1 MAFRF
6 GKKPPS
12 NGNGESGKEPE
23 KFEPQPDKA
32 RKWFEHARAAADSY
46 NYSYA
51 LHLYASGLRLDPE
64 PMSMHEAMY
73 EAAIQYFNKAGKS
86 ASGKEIKN
94 IEGPH
99 LVEKFVATEFAWMKD
114 INNASLAIKLLE
126 ASAKAEQ
133 YEVGHWLAPKVL
145 NILNKQKKPSK
156 SAFLQAKECLT
167 EIGAWDEAIR
177 AGEAALFLDP
187 NDNGLESE
195 LKDLSAQRAMD
206 QGRYAEQDDEEGGF
220 RKFVLD
226 ADMQRELEEG
236 DSISA
241 GKSIEERNLARA
253 KKEYEES
260 PTVPDVINKYAQL
273 VKVKGTPED
282 EEYAYNLYIKGYA
295 DTNEY
300 RFRALA
306 GDIRIEQ
313 KQRQV
318 DSLKDQVEQNSPDA
332 SCDEQLKK
340 KLDELHALKL
350 SEYLE
355 RTVKYPTDRT
365 IKFKLGEVE
374 FELERFTDAMK
385 RFQEAKDDPRLRVR
399 AEYMLG
405 RCFAKEEW
413 HIEAIEAYKQAL
425 SHIEVSNKDIELAIR
440 YDLMI
445 SLMDN
450 ARDEESL
457 ELAKES
463 REICTSIV
471 QADVSYRDIRSY
483 RKKVDQL
490 IKQLTGRASGD

>member
-32 RKWFEHARAAADSY
+32 RKWFEHARAAKDSY
-46 NYSYA
+46 NYKYA

-64 PMSMHEAMY
+64 SMSMHEAMY

-86 ASGKEIKN
+86 ASGREIKD

-99 LVEKFVATEFAWMKD
+99 PVEKFVAAEFAWMKD
-114 INNASLAIKLLE
+114 INNASLALKLLE
-126 ASAKAEQ
+126 ATTKAEQ
-133 YEVGHWLAPKVL
+133 YEVGHWLAPKIL

-156 SAFLQAKECLT
+156 NAFLQAKEYLA

-177 AGEAALFLDP
+177 AGEVALFLDP
-187 NDNGLESE
+187 NDNELESE

-206 QGRYAEQDDEEGGF
+206 QGRYAEQDEDGGGF

-226 ADMQRELEEG
+226 ADKQRELEEG
-236 DSISA
+236 ESISA
-241 GKSIEERNLARA
+241 GKSIEQRNLARA

-260 PTVPDVINKYAQL
+260 PTIPDVINKYAQL
-273 VKVKGTPED
+273 VKAKGTTED
-282 EEYAYNLYIKGYA
+282 EQYAYDLYIKGYA
-295 DTNEY
+295 ETNEY

-306 GDIRIEQ
+306 GDIKIEQ
-313 KQRQV
+313 AQREV
-318 DSLKDQVEQNSPDA
+318 DSLTEKAALNSSDT
-332 SCDEQLKK
+332 SNNELLKV
-340 KLDELHALKL
+340 KLDALHALKL
-350 SEYLE
+350 SEYTE

-365 IKFKLGEVE
+365 IKFSLGEVE
-374 FELERFTDAMK
+374 FDLERFMDAMK
-385 RFQEAKDDPRLRVR
+385 RFQEAKDEPRLRVK

-405 RCFAKEEW
+405 RCFSKEHW
-413 HIEAIEAYKQAL
+413 HIEAIEVYKQAL
-425 SHIEVSNKDIELAIR
+425 SHIEVSNKDMELAIR

-450 ARDEESL
+450 ARDDESL

-471 QADVSYRDIRSY
+471 QADVTYRDIRSY
-483 RKKVDQL
+483 RKSVDQL
-490 IKQLTGRASGD
+490 IRQLSGRSTGD

>member
-6 GKKPPS
+6 GKKTPTDE
-12 NGNGESGKEPE
+12 NGESGKEPE
-23 KFEPQPDKA
+23 RFNPQPDQA

-46 NYSYA
+46 NYKYA

-73 EAAIQYFNKAGKS
+73 EAAIQYYNKSGRS
-86 ASGKEIKN
+86 ATSKEIKD
-94 IEGPH
+94 IEGSHP
-99 LVEKFVATEFAWMKD
+99 VEKFAAAEFAWMKD

-126 ASAKAEQ
+126 ALAKADQ
-133 YEVGHWLAPKVL
+133 YEVGHWLAPKIL

-156 SAFLQAKECLT
+156 NAFLQAKECLT

-206 QGRYAEQDDEEGGF
+206 EGRYDEQTDEDGGF

-226 ADMQRELEEG
+226 ADKQRELEEG

-241 GKSIEERNLARA
+241 GKSFEERNLARA

-282 EEYAYNLYIKGYA
+282 EEYAYELYMKGYA

-313 KQRQV
+313 AQRAA
-318 DSLKDQVEQNSPDA
+318 DLLKDKAEQDSSDTA
-332 SCDEQLKK
+332 CGEQLKT
-340 KLDELHALKL
+340 KLDALHTLKMN
-350 SEYLE
+350 EYTE
-355 RTVKYPTDRT
+355 RTAKYPTDRT
-365 IKFKLGEVE
+365 IKYKLGEVE
-374 FELERFTDAMK
+374 FDLERFEDAMK
-385 RFQEAKDDPRLRVR
+385 RFQEAKDEPRLRVR

-405 RCFAKEEW
+405 RCFAMEGW

-471 QADVSYRDIRSY
+471 QADVTYRDIRSY

-490 IKQLTGRASGD
+490 IKQLTGRSNGD